1 MRESLSRDRALKA
14 AVDDGS
20 AEWLSFEPPP
30 MQHKFFYA
38 GVPGG
43 SVGPCRRSA
52 QPTWQP
58 HNDSVPRAALFQQT
72 VPRAA
77 AYASVGC
84 ALETCRAI
92 RALRC
97 RSAVALLSFHVIAL
111 HVALRAAGVGGSI
124 HVDFHRTGFW
134 NALIHGKK
142 R

>member
-38 GVPGG
+38 GVPGRSTG
-43 SVGPCRRSA
+43 RRSRHGSC
-52 QPTWQP
+52 P
-58 HNDSVPRAALFQQT
+58 HNDSVPRAALFPQT
-72 VPRAA
+72 LPRAA
-77 AYASVGC
+77 ACASVGC